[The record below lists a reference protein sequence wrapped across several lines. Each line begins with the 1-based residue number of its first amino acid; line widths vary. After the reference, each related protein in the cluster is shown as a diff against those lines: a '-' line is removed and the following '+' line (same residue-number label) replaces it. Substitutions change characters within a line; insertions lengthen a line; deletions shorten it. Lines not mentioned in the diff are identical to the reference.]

1 MLALY
6 RKYRPKTLSEVI
18 GQDQVVKPLSSA
30 LKSGKV
36 SHSYLFTG
44 PRGCGKTSVARI
56 LAHEING
63 FKYEL
68 EDSYLDII
76 EIDAAS
82 NTGVDNIREL
92 REKAIIAPSEGKY
105 KVYII
110 DEVHMLTKSAF
121 NALLKTLEEPPA
133 HVVFILATTDLEKV
147 PVTITSR
154 SQVYTFRLASTD
166 TMLKHL
172 ESICKKEGIKISK
185 PGLALIAEK
194 GGGSFR
200 DSLSLL
206 DQISSLGSDG
216 KEISESTVADCL
228 GLPMDSK
235 INQLLDAYAKGDA
248 EIISGELK
256 NLLAEGLKPESIA
269 SSCLAKIIAHPTP
282 ALFPLLGELPKVVA
296 PFPEAKLL
304 LAFLGDLRGSF
315 KAAKENSR
323 LFKGDHEGG
332 QSIAGASRSRP
343 MERGEERSDDSA
355 LRSARLV
362 DEKKPTEFSPAKKKP
377 LESHEREDATHK
389 TKSIDPDQNFQPQ
402 NIEDIEPPKTEIKP
416 ETNEPKEKK
425 SLTPALS
432 QYLKKCKVVDSGDQ
446 IDIYPSSNTA
456 KRILEKENNAE
467 LLMGYFGK
475 NFVIHG
481 LDELENSPEI
491 QQISDI
497 MGNIQEVNDNG
508 GIPF

>member
-6 RKYRPKTLSEVI
+6 RKYRPRTLSEVI
-18 GQDQVVKPLSSA
+18 GQDQVIKPLSSA
-30 LKSGKV
+30 LKAGKI

-154 SQVYTFRLASTD
+154 SQVYTFRLASAD
-166 TMLKHL
+166 IMLSHL
-172 ESICKKEGIKISK
+172 ESICEKEGIKISK
-185 PGLALIAEK
+185 SGLALIAEK

-235 INQLLDAYAKGDA
+235 INQLLDAYSEGNI
-248 EIISGELK
+248 ETISENLK

-269 SSCLAKIIAHPTP
+269 SSCLTKIIAHPTS
-282 ALFPLLGELPKVVA
+282 ALLPLLGELPKVVA
-296 PFPEAKLL
+296 PFSEAKLL
-304 LAFLGDLRGSF
+304 LAFLNDLKGNFVRGETVLSPTASAGYDRPAPWDAARTKSDGWASATPATAGGRDLR
-315 KAAKENSR
+315 
-323 LFKGDHEGG
+323 
-332 QSIAGASRSRP
+332 
-343 MERGEERSDDSA
+343 
-355 LRSARLV
+355 
-362 DEKKPTEFSPAKKKP
+362 PTEQAVDRK
-377 LESHEREDATHK
+377 R
-389 TKSIDPDQNFQPQ
+389 TKEKIKSVDPDQNFQPQ
-402 NIEDIEPPKTEIKP
+402 NIEDIKP
-416 ETNEPKEKK
+416 SKPDVKSESKEQKEKK

-432 QYLKKCKVVDSGDQ
+432 QYLKKCKVIDSGGQ
-446 IDIYPSSNTA
+446 VDIYPSSNTA

-467 LLMGYFGK
+467 LLMGYFCK

-491 QQISDI
+491 KQISDI

>member
-6 RKYRPKTLSEVI
+6 RKYRPKTLSDVI
-18 GQDQVVKPLSSA
+18 GQEQVTKPLSSA

-121 NALLKTLEEPPA
+121 NALLKTLEEPPT

-147 PVTITSR
+147 PITITSR
-154 SQVYTFRLASTD
+154 SQVYTFRLASLE
-166 TMLKHL
+166 TMLPHL
-172 ESICKKEGIKISK
+172 EFICKKEGIKISQPALK
-185 PGLALIAEK
+185 LIAEK

-206 DQISSLGSDG
+206 DQISSLNDDK

-235 INQLLDAYAKGDA
+235 IKQLLNTYIDGDS
-248 EIISGELK
+248 ETISDELK
-256 NLLAEGLKPESIA
+256 NLVAEGLKPESIA
-269 SSCLAKIIAHPTP
+269 SSCITKIITHPTP
-282 ALFPLLGELPKVVA
+282 TLLPLLAELPKVSA

-304 LAFLGDLRGSF
+304 LAFLNSSPRRGENTFSSESSSPTRTMTYIPDGTEKVASKRQSSSDSQRMRSSTKNGDSDKSIRPQALEGGDKTTYDTIKDESAES
-315 KAAKENSR
+315 KLENSNNS
-323 LFKGDHEGG
+323 KAKNAIKDAE
-332 QSIAGASRSRP
+332 SKIDETVTARP
-343 MERGEERSDDSA
+343 ITPP
-355 LRSARLV
+355 
-362 DEKKPTEFSPAKKKP
+362 PT
-377 LESHEREDATHK
+377 
-389 TKSIDPDQNFQPQ
+389 
-402 NIEDIEPPKTEIKP
+402 
-416 ETNEPKEKK
+416 
-425 SLTPALS
+425 LTPALS
-432 QYLKKCKVVDSGDQ
+432 QQLKKCKVLESEEQ
-446 IDIYPSSNTA
+446 IDIYPSSKIVKKILKKACLPSCNG
-456 KRILEKENNAE
+456 KR
-467 LLMGYFGK
+467 
-475 NFVIHG
+475 FVY
-481 LDELENSPEI
+481 NRP
-491 QQISDI
+491 
-497 MGNIQEVNDNG
+497 VVC
-508 GIPF
+508 